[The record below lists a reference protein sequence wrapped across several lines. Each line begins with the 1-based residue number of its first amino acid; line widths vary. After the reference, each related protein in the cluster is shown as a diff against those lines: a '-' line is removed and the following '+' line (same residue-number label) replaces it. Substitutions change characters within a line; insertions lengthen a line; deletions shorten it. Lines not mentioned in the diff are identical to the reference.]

1 MLPKLGH
8 TLTILINKI
17 NLDKEDIKL
26 MLIIDNIIIVKQS
39 LLGQLPIL

>member
-1 MLPKLGH
+1 MLLKSGH

-26 MLIIDNIIIVKQS
+26 LLVIDDIAIAELS
-39 LLGQLPIL
+39 LLGQLLIL